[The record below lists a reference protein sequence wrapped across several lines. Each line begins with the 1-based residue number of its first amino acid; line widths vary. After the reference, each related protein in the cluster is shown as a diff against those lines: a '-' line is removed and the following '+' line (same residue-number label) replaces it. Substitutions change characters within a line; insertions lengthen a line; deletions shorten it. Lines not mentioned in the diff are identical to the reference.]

1 MNTIADGDTWTTV
14 YRFLNDVTVRWQV
27 NKGLVAVGQ
36 SEDLLTSFQVF
47 PTYEFLA
54 GQVLQGFQ
62 IDATATLRLDR
73 APTRQEVENMGAHL
87 MSIIQRAPGVTV
99 VSPQITETTVIQTE
113 LF

>member
-1 MNTIADGDTWTTV
+1 MSAIAEGDAWVTV
-14 YRFLNDVTVRWQV
+14 YRFLNDVTVRWRV

-36 SEDLLTSFQVF
+36 AEDSSISFQVF

-54 GQVLQGFQ
+54 GQALQGFQ

-73 APTRQEVENMGAHL
+73 APTRREVENMGAYL
-87 MSIIQRAPGVTV
+87 MSIIQGAPGVTV
-99 VSPQITETTVIQTE
+99 VSPQITETTVVQTE

>member
-1 MNTIADGDTWTTV
+1 MSAIAEGDTWVTT
-14 YRFLNDVTVRWQV
+14 YRFLNDVFVRWRV

-36 SEDLLTSFQVF
+36 AEDSSISFQVF

-54 GQVLQGFQ
+54 GQALQGFQ

-73 APTRQEVENMGAHL
+73 TPTRREVENMGAHL
-87 MSIIQRAPGVTV
+87 MSIIQGALGVTI
-99 VSPQITETTVIQTE
+99 VSSQITETTAIQTE